1 MLFSDEQL
9 MVQLIEEDNFEAFEE
24 LLNRYEKPLFN
35 FLAKSLDNYHAAQD
49 CFQEVFYRI
58 YKHRKTYNPDFKF
71 KSWLYRIAHN
81 LCIDEIRKK
90 TYDETGIAQNELQPE
105 LFNSCSPETR
115 LIRDD
120 MEEKIS
126 SLVRGLP
133 EKLRTVLI
141 LSQYEKFQL
150 SEIAALLSIPEG
162 TVKSRLSNAFKRLIL
177 LAEQGGLLDDLR

>member
-1 MLFSDEQL
+1 VLFSDEQL

-35 FLAKSLDNYHAAQD
+35 FLAKSLDNNYYAAQD
-49 CFQEVFYRI
+49 CFQETFYRI
-58 YKHRKTYNPDFKF
+58 YKHRKTYNPKFKF
-71 KSWLYRIAHN
+71 KTWLYSIANN

-90 TYDETGIAQNELQPE
+90 TFGETGIAQNELKQD
-105 LFNSCSPETR
+105 FNSSSPETR
-115 LIRDD
+115 LIRND

-150 SEIAALLSIPEG
+150 REIATLLSIPEG
-162 TVKSRLSNAFKRLIL
+162 TVKSRLNNAFKKLIL